1 MVRHQLG
8 FILKYIFLFVK
19 FYEAFFNKFLTIF
32 LTIQI
37 QLNKIIEFTLNFLID
52 SWLFSLKRLSW
63 KSKSVLL
70 IVVFALTSW

>member
-19 FYEAFFNKFLTIF
+19 FYEAFFNKFVTIF

-52 SWLFSLKRLSW
+52 SWFFSLKRLLW

-70 IVVFALTSW
+70 IVAFALTSW